1 MPSLPLVPARGGS
14 RPGAGRPRRPP
25 TLAAALRE
33 AFPVERLVKIAEEMM
48 LSSNEDVRFKT
59 LLQILDRCHGKVA
72 EKIELGPPGSLD
84 DDRAAAAQLTD
95 AQLDALEELDRKR
108 DAILAAGRVQN
119 PKVLDGGSVLSPT
132 TVALAT
138 AIPDEE

>member
-1 MPSLPLVPARGGS
+1 MPSPNPR
-14 RPGAGRPRRPP
+14 GRPKGPA

-33 AFPVERLVKIAEEMM
+33 AFPVQRLVKIAEEMM

-72 EKIELGPPGSLD
+72 DKLELGPPGSLD
-84 DDRAAAAQLTD
+84 EESDPADGYTLDELRAMKAIEEARAARR
-95 AQLDALEELDRKR
+95 ALENR
-108 DAILAAGRVQN
+108 DQN

-132 TVALAT
+132 TVALVV